1 MYKLAVF
8 DVDGTLVTRKD
19 RVLLDSTIQS
29 LRKLKENGIKIAIA
43 SGRPPFAMEKSLLEQ
58 IDFDYFICSNGT
70 YVMNAEHVAL
80 YVEEMPASTVEAF
93 ALDFAKKDDA
103 IMFQFADKG
112 YCYHGLK
119 RISHMLNHCLG
130 RLDLLAD
137 DREETSRHLTS
148 LPFAAVAFIQ
158 KNNLAYY
165 QTRYPSYRFES
176 FLNDYY
182 DIYPFTCSKATG
194 IMHLCEK
201 IQIAMD
207 DVICFGD
214 ALNDVEMLKA
224 CGCGVAMGDALEE
237 AKAVA
242 DYITT
247 QSDEDGIYQ
256 ACCHFKL
263 L

>member
-19 RVLLDSTIQS
+19 RVLLQSTIDA
-29 LRKLKENGIKIAIA
+29 LNKMKENGISIAIA
-43 SGRPPFAMEKSLLEQ
+43 SGRPPFAMEKSLLQQ
-58 IDFDYFICSNGT
+58 INFDYFICSNGT
-70 YVMNAEHVAL
+70 YVMDAQFTQL
-80 YVEEMPASTVEAF
+80 YKEEMPSEIVEQL

-103 IMFQFADKG
+103 IMFQFENKA
-112 YCYHGLK
+112 YCYYGLK

-130 RLDLLAD
+130 RLDLLED
-137 DREETSRHLTS
+137 DRENTSRHLSS

-158 KNNLAYY
+158 KVNVAYY
-165 QTRYPSYRFES
+165 ETRYPKYRFES

-182 DIYPFTCSKATG
+182 DIYPFSCTKATG

-201 IQIAMD
+201 IGIQMK

-224 CGCGVAMGDALEE
+224 CGCGVAMGDALIQAKE
-237 AKAVA
+237 AS
-242 DYITT
+242 DYVTSK
-247 QSDEDGIYQ
+247 SDEDGIYQ
-256 ACCHFKL
+256 ACKHFKL